1 MEMTGKVM
9 TIYSR
14 SDDSKFALKVV
25 CDVEDGTLHAY
36 INPDPSVIVPF
47 ALECWRSRGVLE
59 LGDADTRMFLEGYVV
74 PPERTGIERFLELAG
89 LERYD
94 LFDMFSWTYSHQDL
108 MDLYRVETIS
118 PPQRTIDDLSR

>member
-1 MEMTGKVM
+1 MTDKVM

-14 SDDSKFALKVV
+14 NDDAEFALRVV
-25 CDVEDGTLHAY
+25 RDAEDGTLRAH
-36 INPDPSVIVPF
+36 INPDPSVTVPF

-59 LGDADTRMFLEGYVV
+59 LGDSETRTFIEGYVV

-108 MDLYRVETIS
+108 MDLYRVETS
-118 PPQRTIDDLSR
+118 